1 MFEHEPII
9 SYLVFLL
16 KYQLT
21 FGETINRLV
30 GFIFIF
36 NFLYAF

>member
-9 SYLVFLL
+9 PYLVFHLI
-16 KYQLT
+16 YQLT

-30 GFIFIF
+30 GFIL
-36 NFLYAF
+36 FL